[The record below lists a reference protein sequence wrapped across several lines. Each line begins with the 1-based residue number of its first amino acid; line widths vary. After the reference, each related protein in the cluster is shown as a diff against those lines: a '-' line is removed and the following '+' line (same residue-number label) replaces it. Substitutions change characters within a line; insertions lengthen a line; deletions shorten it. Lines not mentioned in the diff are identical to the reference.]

1 MMVKSIRFSCTL
13 QLCRSWPKHGDQW
26 GSHCKDQA
34 QATAITRCLHS
45 SSWTP
50 ISPFLLNNELFTE
63 TEVERGSSC
72 CCEGKWQLMAVTW
85 AWSLEHE
92 PYWCLCFDHNQ
103 ESWSVSLITASVK
116 HCLFCTKIWQHFPIF
131 GLGFATDSPKDDPK
145 GGWRPRDELQSS
157 NPTINFDWVWLIFG
171 STPDIV

>member
-1 MMVKSIRFSCTL
+1 MHNNRQCLMMVKSIRFSCTL

-34 QATAITRCLHS
+34 QATAITRYLHS
-45 SSWTP
+45 NSWTP
-50 ISPFLLNNELFTE
+50 ISPFLLNDELFTE

-103 ESWSVSLITASVK
+103 ESWSVSLMLFTIMLSTA
-116 HCLFCTKIWQHFPIF
+116 CY
-131 GLGFATDSPKDDPK
+131 
-145 GGWRPRDELQSS
+145 QS
-157 NPTINFDWVWLIFG
+157 TWFLHRLLRAIDVEKKLRVWLLH
-171 STPDIV
+171 DCE